1 MKPASQIDTGKLR
14 PKWPDPG
21 PPNSLSWINL
31 FPTQPLASDFD
42 TKLHVLSIQEKCPLS
57 ACRKKPSI
65 GTRAG
70 HAYAKYVKYADY
82 AYMRMRIENLIHIF
96 HIQRKKTSLF
106 KRQ

>member
-31 FPTQPLASDFD
+31 FPIQPLASDFD
-42 TKLHVLSIQEKCPLS
+42 TKLHVLSIQEKFPLS

-70 HAYAKYVKYADY
+70 HAYAKYAKYADY
-82 AYMRMRIENLIHIF
+82 AHMQNMRKSHPHIP
-96 HIQRKKTSLF
+96 HTEGKK
-106 KRQ
+106 